1 MNITG
6 LTTAFRAGA
15 AILARRILTDGTADG
30 VAIQAADGS
39 ARLLGVSTDIDSDS
53 GEVVDAVRSGLAPVL
68 YGGTITRGDPL
79 TADSTGRA
87 VAATLPVA
95 ADTYIIGFAEVS
107 GVVGDIGSV
116 QIAPAL
122 LPVAA

>member
-15 AILARRILTDGTADG
+15 DILARRILTDGAADG

-53 GEVVDAVRSGLAPVL
+53 GEVVDAVRTGLAPVL

-87 VAATLPVA
+87 IAATLPVA